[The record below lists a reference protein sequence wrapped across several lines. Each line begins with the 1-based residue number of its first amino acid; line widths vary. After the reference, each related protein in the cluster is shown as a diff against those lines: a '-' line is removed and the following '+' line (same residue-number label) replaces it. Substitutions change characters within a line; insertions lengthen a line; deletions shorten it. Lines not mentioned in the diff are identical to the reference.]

1 MTATLDPGFLLG
13 SAAHRHAG
21 FAALRHAP
29 VHEMVL
35 RSGEPAWLVTGY
47 DEVRRAL
54 GDQRMVARTATVGR
68 RRALPDDVL
77 LGMNSH
83 MLNCN
88 PPDHTRLRRL
98 VSAAFTRRRMEAMRP
113 RVQQVTDDL
122 LDGLAG
128 APGGRA
134 DLIARFALPLP
145 LVVLSDLIGVPEEDT
160 GVFHGWTGAIT
171 ANDVTRDELDAAS
184 TAMLGYIRSLVERKR
199 RDPAPDL
206 LSALVAVRDGDDRLS
221 GHELSSMIFLLLT
234 AGHETTVNLIGNAV
248 LNLLA
253 DPGQRALLSAR
264 PELLDA
270 AVDETLRADSPVQVS
285 LRTCVEPVETGGT
298 TIPAG
303 ATVILALLAA
313 NRDPARFPEP
323 DRFRIDRPTN
333 PQLGFGYGFHH
344 CIGAPLARI
353 EAAVAVGSLLARF
366 PGLRLD
372 ADSDDLRWRASVIM
386 HGLEVLPVHLG
397 DPHPPTGRRDG

>member
-1 MTATLDPGFLLG
+1 
-13 SAAHRHAG
+13 
-21 FAALRHAP
+21 
-29 VHEMVL
+29 
-35 RSGEPAWLVTGY
+35 
-47 DEVRRAL
+47 
-54 GDQRMVARTATVGR
+54 
-68 RRALPDDVL
+68 
-77 LGMNSH
+77 
-83 MLNCN
+83 
-88 PPDHTRLRRL
+88 
-98 VSAAFTRRRMEAMRP
+98 
-113 RVQQVTDDL
+113 
-122 LDGLAG
+122 
-128 APGGRA
+128 
-134 DLIARFALPLP
+134 
-145 LVVLSDLIGVPEEDT
+145 
-160 GVFHGWTGAIT
+160 
-171 ANDVTRDELDAAS
+171 
-184 TAMLGYIRSLVERKR
+184 MLGYIRSLVERKR

-270 AVDETLRADSPVQVS
+270 VVDETLRADSPVQVS

-333 PQLGFGYGFHH
+333 PQLGFGHGFHH

-372 ADSDDLRWRASVIM
+372 ADADDLRWRASVIM

-397 DPHPPTGRRDG
+397 DPLPPTGRSDG